1 LAVVAL
7 TLAWVSSASA
17 ISISFIEP
25 ISPTAN
31 IIVTTDILGATI
43 TTSPES
49 ASVSISVPALIGLSA
64 SAAIA
69 LREGSLTGPISDLIT
84 LSLAGGTL
92 SASFQ
97 SDAEAGLPGTPLVNL
112 VETGLPQVVLSL
124 QLSELVS
131 LSITAQSGLDEGGD
145 SLAPIPEPATL
156 LLFGTTAT
164 GLALARWRRRKDS

>member
-7 TLAWVSSASA
+7 TLAWISSASA

-43 TTSPES
+43 TTSPEF
-49 ASVSISVPALIGLSA
+49 ASVSVSAPALLGLSA

-97 SDAEAGLPGTPLVNL
+97 SDAEAGLPGTPLLNL

-145 SLAPIPEPATL
+145 NLAPVPEPSTL
-156 LLFGTTAT
+156 LLFGSS
-164 GLALARWRRRKDS
+164 LAGFGVLWRRYRPS